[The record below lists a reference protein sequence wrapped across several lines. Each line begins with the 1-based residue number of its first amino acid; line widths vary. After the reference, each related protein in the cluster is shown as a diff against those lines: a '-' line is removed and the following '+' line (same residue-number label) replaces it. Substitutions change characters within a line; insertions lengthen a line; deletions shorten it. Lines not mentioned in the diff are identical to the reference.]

1 MDHPASP
8 ERFFLAG
15 TVTYV
20 HNMCTIVVQY
30 HDMYAI
36 FKDTYFD
43 FVFQQHIVFKEEE
56 QVIVFTVPDLIAKI
70 VNAKA
75 SRRRLVRAAVSKRSL
90 FLEKII
96 SIHFFVHRWQDHG
109 AK

>member
-1 MDHPASP
+1 
-8 ERFFLAG
+8 
-15 TVTYV
+15 
-20 HNMCTIVVQY
+20 MCTIVVHY
-30 HDMYAI
+30 HNMYAI

-43 FVFQQHIVFKEEE
+43 FVFQHHTNDIVFKEEE

-75 SRRRLVRAAVSKRSL
+75 ARRRLVRVAVSKRSL

-96 SIHFFVHRWQDHG
+96 SIHFFCPPVAGSWR
-109 AK
+109 KVK